1 MERELVE
8 RARTGDLEAF
18 EELARA
24 WIDRL
29 YVLARLILRDGD
41 RARDA
46 TQEALIVAWRDLS
59 GLRDPDK
66 FGPWIRRLL
75 VTACYREARRARR
88 RVLVESRVRPIET
101 DLTDHES
108 AAADREELSYG
119 FSTLTTEQR
128 TLIVLHYYAGLT
140 VQETALVMG
149 LPIGTVKSRLSRTTQ
164 QMRATLD
171 ARARPSLR
179 QTGAT

>member
-18 EELARA
+18 SELARA

-75 VTACYREARRARR
+75 VTACYREARRAKRR
-88 RVLVESRVRPIET
+88 IHVETKVRPIEAE
-101 DLTDHES
+101 LADHQD

-119 FSTLTTEQR
+119 FSGLSPEQR
-128 TLIVLHYYAGLT
+128 TLIVLHYYVGLP
-140 VQETALVMG
+140 VHETALIMG
-149 LPIGTVKSRLSRTTQ
+149 LPVGTVKSRLSRTTQ

-171 ARARPSLR
+171 ARARMPVR
-179 QTGAT
+179 QPGAT